1 MRRAVKVDLFTDA
14 ALRILQC
21 AVLELS
27 TRHHQMAAAAQRLQ
41 NDLHVQCAHAAR
53 RDIDAVVFG
62 DCHKTGID
70 AVDGQQIV
78 GCHRQHNVHTGLK
91 LVRQGNGTALVYVGR
106 LHNVGAGLVLLF

>member
-1 MRRAVKVDLFTDA
+1 
-14 ALRILQC
+14 
-21 AVLELS
+21 
-27 TRHHQMAAAAQRLQ
+27 MAAAAQRLQ